1 MFTLARADAGNY
13 PVRRTP
19 MYLDEIVEEVARA
32 ERVLAGPKK
41 VSVQTAAVPSAA
53 FDGDEDLIRRLLV
66 NLVDN
71 AVRHAPE
78 GSTVTMALADNGAD
92 YTIAISDRG
101 PGIPPHVQ
109 PHIFE
114 RFYRGD
120 AARSRD
126 QAYDGAGLGLALAR
140 WIAREHGGDIVLARI
155 VRRWNHVCSHAS
167 SSGPELY
174 GSSSVHARIDTL
186 GPGGNCR

>member
-1 MFTLARADAGNY
+1 
-13 PVRRTP
+13 

-32 ERVLAGPKK
+32 ERVLAEPKK
-41 VSVQTAAVPSAA
+41 VSVQTATVPSAA

-78 GSTVTMALADNGAD
+78 DSTVTMALDENGAV
-92 YTIAISDRG
+92 YTIAISDAG

-120 AARSRD
+120 AARTREP
-126 QAYDGAGLGLALAR
+126 AYDGAGLGLALAR
-140 WIAREHGGDIVLARI
+140 WIAHEHGGDVVLAE
-155 VRRWNHVCSHAS
+155 S
-167 SSGPELY
+167 SATGTAF
-174 GSSSVHARIDTL
+174 VITL
-186 GPGGNCR
+186 PRSA

>member
-1 MFTLARADAGNY
+1 
-13 PVRRTP
+13 

-41 VSVQTAAVPSAA
+41 VSIRTNAVPSAA

-78 GSTVTMALADNGAD
+78 HSAVTIALSENGAAF
-92 YTIAISDRG
+92 TIAVSDAG

-120 AARSRD
+120 VARSRE
-126 QAYDGAGLGLALAR
+126 QVYDGAGLGLALAR
-140 WIAREHGGDIVLARI
+140 WIAREHGGDVALAE
-155 VRRWNHVCSHAS
+155 AS
-167 SSGPELY
+167 AAGTTF
-174 GSSSVHARIDTL
+174 VITL
-186 GPGGNCR
+186 PRSA